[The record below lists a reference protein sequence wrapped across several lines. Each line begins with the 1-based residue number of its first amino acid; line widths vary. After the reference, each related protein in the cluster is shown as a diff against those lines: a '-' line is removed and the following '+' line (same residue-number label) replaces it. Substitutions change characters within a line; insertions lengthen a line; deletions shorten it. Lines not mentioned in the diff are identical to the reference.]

1 VSRFVVFDDLGYFLP
16 EDETFL
22 NDLSLQTVDPEQ
34 FRDDPARC
42 ARSPGPIGPQH
53 RALFEAII
61 QRLFERDLETAFL
74 DIGGYVG
81 MFGLPI
87 AQVLKDRFGSRGRVH
102 IFEPTP
108 LVECIEASIEI
119 NDLLGVAVAHHAAVS
134 DREGALAYFARPGER
149 ISGRLFDFPGADR
162 LYDIPTTSVDRFLA
176 SQSRVDLVVA
186 KIDTEG
192 HEPAVLE
199 GSLGTFE
206 STLAILVLELWPW
219 RRDAHVAGDRYVDF
233 LLDRFHLFDIE
244 GSTHPRGFMH
254 VDRNS
259 IDPFLADVEAR
270 PTGNTDLLCIDRR
283 WGTVEEAR
291 AFFRGLYGTS

>member
-16 EDETFL
+16 DDEAFL
-22 NDLSLQTVDPEQ
+22 NDLSLQTVDPGH

-42 ARSPGPIGPQH
+42 ARSPEAIGPQH
-53 RALFEAII
+53 RPLFEAII
-61 QRLFERDLETAFL
+61 RRLLERKLEPAFL

-87 AQVLKDRFGSRGRVH
+87 AQVLRDRFDSCARVH
-102 IFEPTP
+102 VFEPTP

-119 NDLLGVAVAHHAAVS
+119 NGLQRVAVAHRAGVS
-134 DREGALAYFARPGER
+134 DREETLTYFAVPGSR
-149 ISGRLFDFPGADR
+149 ISGRLFEFPNAEA
-162 LYDIPTTSVDRFLA
+162 LYEVPTTSVDSFLT
-176 SQSRVDLVVA
+176 SQPAAGVVIA

-199 GSLGTFE
+199 GSLGMLE

-219 RRDAHVAGDRYVDF
+219 RSDAQVGEDRYVDF

-244 GSTHPRGFMH
+244 GSTHPRGFTNVERSSM
-254 VDRNS
+254 DS
-259 IDPFLADVEAR
+259 FLADVEER
-270 PTGNTDLLCIDRR
+270 PNGNTDLLCVDRR
-283 WGTVEEAR
+283 WGSVEDAR
-291 AFFRGLYGTS
+291 SLFR